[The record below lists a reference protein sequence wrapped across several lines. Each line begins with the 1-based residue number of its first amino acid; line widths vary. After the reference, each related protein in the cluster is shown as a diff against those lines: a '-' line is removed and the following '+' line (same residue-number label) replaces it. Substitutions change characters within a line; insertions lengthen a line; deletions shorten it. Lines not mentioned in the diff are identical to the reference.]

1 MEPEVRDVVEELV
14 ELVAEEERQAS
25 VASASPPVV
34 QAPKSFLG
42 AQWILMESCLL
53 EMQEIKKQFV
63 AEKARAHALQQ
74 DLAVQ
79 KDKVASL
86 EQEREEEAQAARRE
100 AQMVQRDLS
109 VRTTELNTLREK
121 LAEAE
126 QVASSQRLRDQ
137 QEINAIREQLR
148 AREEI
153 TPVRENQPREE
164 QAAKS
169 ARETCVICGCLDRK
183 TSMAACQKGHAVCK
197 SCFESYADTEMSNG
211 QQRIRCPFWPAHLA
225 GCTRRFSEQNV
236 AQILSANLHERY
248 MRGMREQIRAE
259 EYQKT
264 HQVVQRIASALEA
277 QARVPGISQK
287 MLELLSQETLEQQ
300 LKQSCKGARQCG
312 NCHFGPVMHHKCS
325 DLRSHHEKD
334 GYNNRCPHCG
344 WFAEHISDWPPWN
357 GKVSSAAFVTPTSN
371 VDIAKPSADPSAGSE
386 ESQDIAEPSA
396 DPSAGSEESQ
406 THPGCISRGAFTW
419 LVPRWWRERNDAAL
433 VHRSASVER

>member
-1 MEPEVRDVVEELV
+1 MRTLAPSSATARRERGLSKTKVMTDPVIVVAISDPPRAHMTPCVPCVRSQGRVATPLNVKTSTPPTQESIARRTRFEAALARFQHSDRVIKSISGSGGDGSLEQPETRTGAAQAEGDRFAEVPNLEPEVREVVEELV

-34 QAPKSFLG
+34 QAPKCFLG

-100 AQMVQRDLS
+100 AQTVQRDLS

-153 TPVRENQPREE
+153 TPVTERTSPERSKQPNQHVRHVSYAVVWIGKR
-164 QAAKS
+164 QWQS
-169 ARETCVICGCLDRK
+169 ARRATLCANRASRAMLIRKCQMVSSGFVAPSGLHILPVVLGAFQNRTLRKSYPQTFMKDTCG
-183 TSMAACQKGHAVCK
+183 VCASRYVLRNTK
-197 SCFESYADTEMSNG
+197 N
-211 QQRIRCPFWPAHLA
+211 RIRSCSGLP
-225 GCTRRFSEQNV
+225 
-236 AQILSANLHERY
+236 
-248 MRGMREQIRAE
+248 
-259 EYQKT
+259 
-264 HQVVQRIASALEA
+264 
-277 QARVPGISQK
+277 
-287 MLELLSQETLEQQ
+287 LLWKPCLC
-300 LKQSCKGARQCG
+300 LCLCL
-312 NCHFGPVMHHKCS
+312 CHC
-325 DLRSHHEKD
+325 L
-334 GYNNRCPHCG
+334 
-344 WFAEHISDWPPWN
+344 
-357 GKVSSAAFVTPTSN
+357 
-371 VDIAKPSADPSAGSE
+371 
-386 ESQDIAEPSA
+386 
-396 DPSAGSEESQ
+396 
-406 THPGCISRGAFTW
+406 
-419 LVPRWWRERNDAAL
+419 
-433 VHRSASVER
+433 